1 MRDAMSREM
10 YDERISAYLD
20 GELSAGERAEV
31 EELLRTSSSHQQV
44 LAELTSIRES
54 LQALPHYTLGNGFAA
69 RVTSAAQ
76 LAAREREALAEV
88 GPRKTNHTATTHVER
103 AAPVAAAAKVQPRQS
118 FRKWLIASAGG
129 IAVTA
134 ATIALVIYTFSGKV
148 DDVAKLE
155 ANGKGE
161 GNVKPPII
169 EEPVASEFVRTVS
182 SSKENEAVVVRI
194 KLTKEAIR
202 NKLLDNALA
211 AHGIQM
217 ATADV
222 SNEAARQTGL
232 AYKEMIK
239 GQTSSASSRGA
250 ADVVFL
256 EADVA
261 QLEKALGDLAQN
273 PTVKAT
279 FAPESL
285 VASVGKGALT
295 LQKAESE
302 GGGIGTETKIP
313 TGGYFQHMPPRG
325 FTLAPSASPPAV
337 KPGEKVPAK
346 KSARVLI
353 VVEVIE

>member
-1 MRDAMSREM
+1 MSRELH
-10 YDERISAYLD
+10 DELISAYLD
-20 GELSAGERAEV
+20 GELSPGERAEV

-54 LQALPHYTLGNGFAA
+54 LKSLPHYTLGNDFAP

-76 LAAREREALAEV
+76 LAARGTLEV
-88 GPRKTNHTATTHVER
+88 GPRKTNHTATTHAEKVT
-103 AAPVAAAAKVQPRQS
+103 VVGDAAKVQPRQS
-118 FRKWLIASAGG
+118 FAKWFIASAGG

-134 ATIALVIYTFSGKV
+134 ATIALVIYAFSGKV

-155 ANGKGE
+155 ANGAGE
-161 GNVKPPII
+161 EHVKQPII

-194 KLTKEAIR
+194 KLTKDAIR
-202 NKLLDNALA
+202 SKLLDNALA

-239 GQTSSASSRGA
+239 SQSSSNSSRGA

-261 QLEKALGDLAQN
+261 QLEQALRELEQN
-273 PTVKAT
+273 PTAKAT

-285 VASVGKGALT
+285 VASIGTGPQRTKGP
-295 LQKAESE
+295 E
-302 GGGIGTETKIP
+302 GEPGSKGTETAIP

-325 FTLAPSASPPAV
+325 FTLAPSASPPAI

-353 VVEVIE
+353 VVELAE

>member
-1 MRDAMSREM
+1 MSRELH
-10 YDERISAYLD
+10 DERISAYLD
-20 GELSAGERAEV
+20 GELSPGERAEV

-54 LQALPHYTLGNGFAA
+54 LQSLPQYTLGNDFAP

-76 LAAREREALAEV
+76 LAAREREALAEA
-88 GPRKTNHTATTHVER
+88 GPRKTNHTATTHVEK
-103 AAPVAAAAKVQPRQS
+103 AAPAAAAKLQPRQS
-118 FRKWLIASAGG
+118 FARWLIASAGG
-129 IAVTA
+129 IAMTA
-134 ATIALVIYTFSGKV
+134 ATIALVIYAFSGKV

-155 ANGKGE
+155 ANGAGE
-161 GNVKPPII
+161 GNVQQPII

-194 KLTKEAIR
+194 KLTKDAVR
-202 NKLLDNALA
+202 NRLLDNALA

-239 GQTSSASSRGA
+239 APTSSTTSRGA

-261 QLEKALGDLAQN
+261 QLEQALRDLEQN
-273 PTVKAT
+273 PTAKAT

-285 VASVGKGALT
+285 VASVGTGPQRTKGP
-295 LQKAESE
+295 E
-302 GGGIGTETKIP
+302 GEPGSKGIETSIP

-325 FTLAPSASPPAV
+325 FTLAPSASPPAI

-353 VVEVIE
+353 VVEVVE

>member
-1 MRDAMSREM
+1 MRDAMSRELQ
-10 YDERISAYLD
+10 DERISAYLD
-20 GELSAGERAEV
+20 GELSPGERAEV
-31 EELLRTSSSHQQV
+31 EELLRTSSSHQQL

-54 LQALPHYTLGNGFAA
+54 LRGLPHYTLGNDFAP

-88 GPRKTNHTATTHVER
+88 GPRKTNHTAATHVEK
-103 AAPVAAAAKVQPRQS
+103 AVAAAAKVQPRQS

-134 ATIALVIYTFSGKV
+134 ASIALVIYALRGKV

-155 ANGKGE
+155 ANGADE
-161 GNVKPPII
+161 GNVKQPII

-194 KLTKEAIR
+194 KLTKDAVR

-239 GQTSSASSRGA
+239 AQTSSTTSRGA

-261 QLEKALGDLAQN
+261 QLEQALRDLEQN
-273 PTVKAT
+273 PTAKAT

-285 VASVGKGALT
+285 VASVGTGPQWTKGP
-295 LQKAESE
+295 E
-302 GGGIGTETKIP
+302 GEPGSKGTGTAIP
-313 TGGYFQHMPPRG
+313 RGGYFQHMPPRG
-325 FTLAPSASPPAV
+325 FTLAPSASPPAA

-353 VVEVIE
+353 VVEVVE